1 MSIKSRLRLPR
12 NESDRW
18 HQPVDLSWSKHTKTL
33 HKDFT
38 GANRGNGEGELSLC
52 SLRSLLFKSGP
63 GDFLVWQDK
72 FKTAVLAQAATFGL
86 VVADTT
92 PITND
97 NTDIHAKVT
106 SVNSTS
112 AIATQAVADKD
123 TSRTNANDSRFW
135 GAVPRTNILGRIMS
149 K

>member
-18 HQPVDLSWSKHTKTL
+18 NQPVDLAWSKHTKTL

-97 NTDIHAKVT
+97 NTHNQP
-106 SVNSTS
+106 NSTNLN
-112 AIATQAVADKD
+112 T
-123 TSRTNANDSRFW
+123 TT
-135 GAVPRTNILGRIMS
+135 
-149 K
+149 